1 MVRGP
6 GAKAKLRAYLLD
18 NLGRVVTAD
27 ELWSV
32 AGTSEWAR
40 YVRELRDRDGF
51 DILTHSARPDLK
63 PGEYV
68 LASLISRPVFA
79 PSISK
84 EAQAYVLEHDE
95 FTCQSCGAVAGEPD
109 PFDPT
114 KKMRLHIE
122 YAVDKSEGGSDDPEN
137 LRALCSAC
145 YEGRANLSLS
155 RPPSDQLLMQLRRA
169 AGVDQFKVLEW
180 LVRKY
185 PRQTERF
192 LGAQRAE
199 EQT

>member
-1 MVRGP
+1 MVRVV

-18 NLGRVVTAD
+18 NLGSVVAAD
-27 ELWSV
+27 ELRSL

-40 YVRELRDRDGF
+40 HVRELRDKEGF
-51 DILTHSARPDLK
+51 DILTHNDRSDLK

-68 LASLISRPVFA
+68 LASLKPRPAFA

-84 EAQAYVLEHDE
+84 DARAIVLEHNG
-95 FTCQSCGAVAGEPD
+95 FTCQSCGAIAGEPH

-122 YAVDKSEGGSDDPEN
+122 YIVDKSEGGSDDPEN
-137 LRALCSAC
+137 LRAFCSAC
-145 YEGRANLSLS
+145 NEGRANLSLP
-155 RPPSDQLLMQLRRA
+155 RLPSDQLLMQLRRA
-169 AGVDQFKVLEW
+169 AGVDQVKVLEW
-180 LVRKY
+180 LVHKY

-192 LGAQRAE
+192 LSAQLAE
-199 EQT
+199 EKT